1 MRKRRRRTDSPCTA
15 PMRLRRR
22 YWTMAAVSW
31 QVGTSSV
38 WFYLTKVAEPG
49 SLSLERQGS
58 LLLSRLR
65 RYITPL
71 INELALLMMG
81 RRIAPAADDTARLRR
96 KFKKRRFQMIVD
108 TIK

>member
-1 MRKRRRRTDSPCTA
+1 
-15 PMRLRRR
+15 
-22 YWTMAAVSW
+22 MAAVSW

-49 SLSLERQGS
+49 TLSLERQGS

-96 KFKKRRFQMIVD
+96 KFKKRRFQMIAD
-108 TIK
+108 TGIVGQFPSSFVRAGIVSQTCKT